1 MTFVGKGKIDERFWI
16 DERFTK
22 IKSIEYN
29 YYQLFFISNSL

>member
-1 MTFVGKGKIDERFWI
+1 MTFVDKGKI

-29 YYQLFFISNSL
+29 CYQLFFIGNSL